1 MLELRHDVEGSFREL
16 HSFCKL
22 LDKFERRIAQKL
34 GRLMDM
40 QDAVRIN
47 SHEPSTGCVSGYRI
61 VGQNNRAEQTRSSIQ
76 RSVSLHTN
84 DTVGDHKMDRDS
96 RAQIDDALLDSFPTE
111 TILPPPLL
119 PPCT

>member
-1 MLELRHDVEGSFREL
+1 MLELRHHVEGSFREL

-40 QDAVRIN
+40 QAAVRIN

-61 VGQNNRAEQTRSSIQ
+61 LGQNNRTKQTRRSIQ
-76 RSVSLHTN
+76 TPVSFLPN
-84 DTVGDHKMDRDS
+84 DTAPHPKMHP
-96 RAQIDDALLDSFPTE
+96 AAPPT
-111 TILPPPLL
+111 LPAPLS
-119 PPCT
+119 